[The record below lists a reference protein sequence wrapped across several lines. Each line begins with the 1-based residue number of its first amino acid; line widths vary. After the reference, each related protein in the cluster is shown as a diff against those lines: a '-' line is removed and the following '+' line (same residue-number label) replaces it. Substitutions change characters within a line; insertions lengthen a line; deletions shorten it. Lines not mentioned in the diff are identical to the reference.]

1 MLGLLLVLL
10 FLGLVLLV
18 AELEV
23 VVLQVPLFEGR
34 GIDGDHAV
42 LYQSLR
48 PDQLVVAGVVDHIND
63 TGLAGNR
70 LAAPGKVALQ
80 EQRYFRRIKQKNYN
94 KSFTRNVTEIF

>member
-1 MLGLLLVLL
+1 MCLIYNTPLPLAEGSGVDDDDSVLDEGLG
-10 FLGLVLLV
+10 
-18 AELEV
+18 
-23 VVLQVPLFEGR
+23 
-34 GIDGDHAV
+34 
-42 LYQSLR
+42 

-94 KSFTRNVTEIF
+94 KSSTRKNRNVTEIF